1 MRIDVVMPKMGES
14 IQEGKI
20 LKWVKNVGDKIDR
33 DEVLLEIST
42 DKVDT
47 EVPAPNGGILVNI
60 LANVDD
66 TVEVGKVIAVIETDA
81 SAATISAPA
90 PAAAAPAPVVTAAP
104 APVVTAA
111 PVAAPTPAPVAA
123 PVVSGGTATD
133 VVMPKMGES
142 IQEGKVLKWL
152 KAVGDKIDRDEVL
165 LEISTDKVDTE
176 VPAPV
181 GGIVAEILANVDDVV
196 EVGKVIA
203 R

>member
-47 EVPAPNGGILVNI
+47 EVPAPNGGILVSI

-111 PVAAPTPAPVAA
+111 PVAAPTPAPVA
-123 PVVSGGTATD
+123 
-133 VVMPKMGES
+133 
-142 IQEGKVLKWL
+142 Q
-152 KAVGDKIDRDEVL
+152 
-165 LEISTDKVDTE
+165 
-176 VPAPV
+176 
-181 GGIVAEILANVDDVV
+181 
-196 EVGKVIA
+196 
-203 R
+203 